1 MSEFGL
7 VKDKTSLQFEDHL
20 TSLRGDV
27 RKMLLELRGFVM
39 SLGDMVIEEVRPH
52 RIVYAKTLNFRAF
65 LDVQPKGDGLMIVVK
80 YGRSKS
86 ENALLICSDKDLEM
100 AKSLISQAFQDI
112 R

>member
-1 MSEFGL
+1 MERLFILSEKIY
-7 VKDKTSLQFEDHL
+7 VTQVH
-20 TSLRGDV
+20 T
-27 RKMLLELRGFVM
+27 
-39 SLGDMVIEEVRPH
+39 H

-80 YGRSKS
+80 YGRGKS

-100 AKSLISQAFQDI
+100 AKSLISQAYQAI